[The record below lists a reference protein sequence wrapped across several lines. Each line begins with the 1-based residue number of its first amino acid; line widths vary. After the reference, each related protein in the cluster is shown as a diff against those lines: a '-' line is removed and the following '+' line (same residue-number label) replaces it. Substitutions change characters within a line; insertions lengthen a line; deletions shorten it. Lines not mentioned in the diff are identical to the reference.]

1 MATQCSGMFTCQS
14 NDPSEFI
21 QIYQLILIKF
31 VTSIYRISKRISF
44 EPFFPTCFR
53 YQIHSG
59 IEHGHD
65 LGTTKNRW
73 ITNQEI
79 LGLSIFIYFFKT

>member
-1 MATQCSGMFTCQS
+1 MATQCSGDVHLSIKWPERVYTDLPINFSLNLLPVFTELV
-14 NDPSEFI
+14 NVFLLNP
-21 QIYQLILIKF
+21 
-31 VTSIYRISKRISF
+31 
-44 EPFFPTCFR
+44 FPTCFR

-79 LGLSIFIYFFKT
+79 LGLSTFIHFY